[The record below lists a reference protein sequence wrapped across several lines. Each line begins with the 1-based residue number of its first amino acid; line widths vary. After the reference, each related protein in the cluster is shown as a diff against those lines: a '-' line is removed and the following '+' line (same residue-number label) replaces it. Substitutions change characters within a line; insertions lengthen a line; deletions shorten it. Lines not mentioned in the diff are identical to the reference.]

1 MDEQVN
7 LDIEDPTIFRTLF
20 IHNPDMTFITDLEG
34 NVIEV
39 NNSTFNITG
48 FTKEEIVGANFSS
61 FIKEEEF
68 PGVFKAFQEV
78 LKGKAKNTVFSIF
91 HKKGHL
97 IKVNNISIPIYKEK
111 QIIGAI
117 GISKDIT
124 KEEKLKESLEL
135 QNQKYKSLFDYHPD
149 AIYTLDPEGHFSDYN
164 GSLEKLLGCSPEELS
179 DSFRE
184 VVAEEYLDTTV
195 EHFQKALL
203 GEPQTYNSVC
213 LNANGDLIDVHVTN
227 VPIKVEGDIAG
238 VFGIAKDISGFIQ
251 QHRELEK
258 TRDSLDRAQ
267 MFANIGS
274 LEYDVEEDKGFGSVQ
289 LFQIFGIDPQ
299 EGFVPTFKNYLSFI
313 HPDDQADFKIQF
325 YKLLNEKGSVMF
337 ECRIFRKDGQERYLR
352 HKADYY
358 IDKHHSPKIIATV
371 QDVTEKR
378 LIEEKLYENERKI
391 AQIYENLDV
400 GIYSAD
406 LINKK
411 VLHFSKGVEGIFGYK
426 AEEFIADYD
435 LWDKIIFPEDL
446 QKIYEERFKL
456 KEGKNIRYQY
466 RIFHKNGEQRWVNV
480 HSIPYLGETG
490 ELIRVDGFVT
500 DITEPKRLEE
510 KMRHMAFHDYLTGLP
525 NRRSFDQK
533 LHSLLENSNHQ
544 KFAVMFFELERL
556 KQINDTLGNLAGDE
570 LLKQVSERIMQLVK
584 ANHLAARIN
593 GDEFAIIMEDVQS
606 IEEPTILAQEITR
619 LISEPYF
626 IESYELYITSAI
638 GISIYPNN
646 GHSAEELIRN
656 ADAALYHA
664 KQRGK
669 NNYQVYN
676 SSMDIE
682 SYKLFTLE
690 RDMRAAL
697 KNNELYLEYQ
707 PRVDTQTGRILSAEA
722 LIRWNHSDWG
732 RVSPAEFIPVA
743 EESGLILD
751 IGDYVIE
758 KVCEQIQ
765 IWKKKGLN
773 AVPIS
778 VNISPQRF
786 LKNDLVSV
794 FKSAFTQYG
803 IEPTL
808 IELELTESSLIN
820 YSENVI
826 AALTELGELG
836 VKIALDD
843 FGTGYSSIT
852 QLKQYKFDVL
862 KIDKS
867 FIQNMD
873 KSPEDT
879 VITANLIQLAHGLN
893 MEVVAEGVE
902 TFGQYQFLRQ
912 KECDQIQGF
921 LFSKPLPHHIF
932 EQKLSAGILKPKDAQ
947 TEDAFKKLRKFFRI
961 EFPYPLGADMTI
973 LKLNNK
979 KVEMGTT
986 EILIEDMGP
995 GGVKFLSQIKL
1006 PVRQDIILK
1015 IQTELLGETVSFTG
1029 FIVWKE
1035 EISDTLTNYGF
1046 QFILDENQRAELVT
1060 MLNKLQIQLKKHSMV
1075 PECRFIQISSSHL
1088 YFD

>member
-1 MDEQVN
+1 MDEIVN
-7 LDIEDPTIFRTLF
+7 LDIEDPAIFRTLF
-20 IHNPDMTFITDLEG
+20 IHNPDMTYITDLKG
-34 NVIEV
+34 NIIEV
-39 NNSTFNITG
+39 NKSTYSITG
-48 FTKEEIVGANFSS
+48 FTKDEIIGADISS
-61 FIKEEEF
+61 FINEEEI
-68 PGVFKAFQEV
+68 PGVLSAFQQV
-78 LKGKAKNTVFSIF
+78 LKGRAKNTIFSIF

-97 IKVNNISIPIYKEK
+97 LKVNNISIPVYKDK

-124 KEEKLKESLEL
+124 REENLKETLEL

-149 AIYTLDPEGHFSDYN
+149 AIYTLDPEGNFSEYN
-164 GSLEKLLGCSPEELS
+164 DSLEELLGGSPEYLS
-179 DSFRE
+179 GSFRD
-184 VVAEEYLDTTV
+184 VIAEEYLDTTV
-195 EHFQKALL
+195 EHFQKALQ
-203 GEPQTYNSVC
+203 GSPQTYHSV
-213 LNANGDLIDVHVTN
+213 GVKRDHDLVDVQVTN
-227 VPIKVEGDIAG
+227 VPIKVNGQIKG
-238 VFGIAKDISGFIQ
+238 VFGIAKDITSFIQ
-251 QHRELEK
+251 QQRELEK
-258 TRDSLDRAQ
+258 IKDSLNRAQ
-267 MFANIGS
+267 MVANIGS
-274 LEYDVEEDKGFGSVQ
+274 LEYDVEKDRGFWSLQ
-289 LFQIFGIDPQ
+289 LFRIFGIDPQ
-299 EGFVPTFKNYLSFI
+299 EGFVPTFDAYLGYI
-313 HPDDQADFKIQF
+313 HPEDRTAFKIQF
-325 YKLLNEKGSVMF
+325 NRLLNEKRSAVI
-337 ECRIFRKDGQERYLR
+337 ECRILRKDGQERYIQ
-352 HKADYY
+352 HKASFLDE
-358 IDKHHSPKIIATV
+358 HQFPKIVATV
-371 QDVTEKR
+371 QDITEKR
-378 LIEEKLYENERKI
+378 QIEEKLYENERKI

-406 LINKK
+406 LINRK
-411 VLHFSKGVEGIFGYK
+411 VLHFSRGVVGIFGYT
-426 AEEFIADYD
+426 AEDFITDFE
-435 LWDKIIFPEDL
+435 LWNRIILPEDRPGVSS
-446 QKIYEERFKL
+446 EREKL
-456 KEGKNIRYQY
+456 KEGKSIRYQY
-466 RIFHKNGEQRWVNV
+466 RILHKSGEQKWVNV
-480 HSIPYLGETG
+480 DAIPILNEEG
-490 ELIRVDGFVT
+490 ELIQADGFVA
-500 DITEPKRLEE
+500 DITESKRLEE

-525 NRRSFDQK
+525 NRRSFDEK
-533 LHSLLENSNHQ
+533 LNSLLETGTQ
-544 KFAVMFFELERL
+544 AKFAVMFFEMERL
-556 KQINDTLGNLAGDE
+556 KHINDTLGNAVGDE
-570 LLKQVSERIMQLVK
+570 LLKQVSQRIVK
-584 ANHLAARIN
+584 SLKGSQMAARIN
-593 GDEFAIIMEDVQS
+593 GDEFAIIMEGFHS
-606 IEEPTILAQEITR
+606 IEEPTRLAQEITR
-619 LISEPYF
+619 STSNSYI
-626 IESYELYITSAI
+626 IDSYELYINSTI

-646 GHSAEELIRN
+646 GKTAEEIIRN

-669 NNYQVYN
+669 NSYQVYN
-676 SSMDIE
+676 SSMDIQA
-682 SYKLFTLE
+682 YKLFTLE
-690 RDMRAAL
+690 RDMREAL

-707 PRVDTQTGRILSAEA
+707 PRVDTKTGRILSAEA
-722 LIRWNHSDWG
+722 LIRWNHPDWG

-751 IGDYVIE
+751 IGDYVIW
-758 KVCEQIQ
+758 KVCEKIQ
-765 IWKKKGLN
+765 EWKKKGLHV
-773 AVPIS
+773 VPIS

-794 FKSAFTQYG
+794 FKSAVTQHG
-803 IEPTL
+803 IEPNL

-826 AALTELGELG
+826 SALTELGEMG

-902 TFGQYQFLRQ
+902 TFEQYQFLRQ

-921 LFSKPLPHHIF
+921 LFSKPLPHNIF
-932 EQKLSAGILKPKDAQ
+932 EQKLAAGMLKPKDAQ
-947 TEDAFKKLRKFFRI
+947 RENVFKKLRKFFRV

-995 GGVKFLSQIKL
+995 GGVKFLSPIKL

-1015 IQTELLGETVSFTG
+1015 IETEILGETVSFTG

-1035 EISDTLTNYGF
+1035 EISDTLNNYGF
-1046 QFILDENQRAELVT
+1046 QFILDENQRSELVT

-1075 PECRFIQISSSHL
+1075 PECRFIQISSSHM